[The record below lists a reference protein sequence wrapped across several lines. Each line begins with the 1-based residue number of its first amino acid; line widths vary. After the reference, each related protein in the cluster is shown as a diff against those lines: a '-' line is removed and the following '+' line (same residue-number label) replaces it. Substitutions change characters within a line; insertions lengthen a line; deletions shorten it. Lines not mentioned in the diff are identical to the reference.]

1 MMSENSECPENING
15 DMGFCT
21 LHEILGEVN
30 FQLNLKGDNFPQK
43 NRKEN
48 LKKKPIK
55 EQK

>member
-1 MMSENSECPENING
+1 MSENSECPENING